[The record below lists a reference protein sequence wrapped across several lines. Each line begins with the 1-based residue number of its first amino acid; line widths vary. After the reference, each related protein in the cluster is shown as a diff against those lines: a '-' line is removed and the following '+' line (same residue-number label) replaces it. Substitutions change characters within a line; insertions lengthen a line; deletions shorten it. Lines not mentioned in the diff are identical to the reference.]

1 MAHLGYEKRAAMN
14 IHGIQNGIME
24 LTAMGFAA
32 EQAQKAL
39 QETGGNQ
46 EAAIELL
53 LLCDVPAE
61 EIVASTT
68 GSGSE
73 DASVAE
79 GAVATLAN
87 LSDAETSSE
96 GAAHSEIKDA
106 LPADPCDATTATA
119 ASQEGSAATA
129 DETAE
134 HDFPQASRNATAWD
148 HAQIF
153 LSSCNS
159 TIRSKVSKHN
169 DLEADSAVNAIDS
182 QASAVETFDLI
193 AVGHDPMAENG
204 VDALSDGAETD
215 DYSFVEVSDLGEPS
229 CQWEYVHEAGSDGDA
244 AGVPTV
250 GDDSLEHF
258 YDASEAS
265 DCYLTEGTY
274 QHVYAHVSLLDRAQV
289 FCSQSLSAVRS
300 KVPEITH
307 HVVEHPTSHCSE
319 THVPFVQE
327 GGFEAST
334 SGEVMREKT
343 PKAGTIPED
352 VAPHASESHD
362 FLAESA
368 ETDEELSVAGSTE
381 SCVACTRF
389 SAAATSRAYSD
400 QTYVNA
406 TRADRA
412 QVFVSLSASALRSGL
427 SALLLQSRAIAA

>member
-24 LTAMGFAA
+24 LTVMGFAA

-61 EIVASTT
+61 EIIASTT
-68 GSGSE
+68 GSGS
-73 DASVAE
+73 
-79 GAVATLAN
+79 
-87 LSDAETSSE
+87 
-96 GAAHSEIKDA
+96 
-106 LPADPCDATTATA
+106 
-119 ASQEGSAATA
+119 
-129 DETAE
+129 
-134 HDFPQASRNATAWD
+134 
-148 HAQIF
+148 
-153 LSSCNS
+153 
-159 TIRSKVSKHN
+159 
-169 DLEADSAVNAIDS
+169 EADSAVNAIDS

-193 AVGHDPMAENG
+193 AVGHDTMAENG

-215 DYSFVEVSDLGEPS
+215 DYSFVEVSDLGEAS
-229 CQWEYVHEAGSDGDA
+229 CQWEYVHEAGSNGDA

-265 DCYLTEGTY
+265 DCYLTEGAY
-274 QHVYAHVSLLDRAQV
+274 QHVDAHVSLLDRAQV
-289 FCSQSLSAVRS
+289 LCSQSLSAVRS

-307 HVVEHPTSHCSE
+307 HVEHPTSHCSE

-327 GGFEAST
+327 GGFEATT
-334 SGEVMREKT
+334 SGEVMGEKT

-352 VAPHASESHD
+352 VAPHAFESHD
-362 FLAESA
+362 LLAESA
-368 ETDEELSVAGSTE
+368 ETHEELSVDGSTE
-381 SCVACTRF
+381 SSVACTYL
-389 SAAATSRAYSD
+389 SAAATSRSYPE

-412 QVFVSLSASALRSGL
+412 QVLVSLSASALRSGL
-427 SALLLQSRAIAA
+427 SAMLLQSRAIAA